1 MTFQKGENPNHP
13 PLGSSIKVEPIR
25 DKRAIKRI
33 KKLLQDNPRDLC
45 LFTLGINTAYRAN
58 ELLSIR
64 VGQVRHLQPGDQLN
78 LKQRKTKKFRPVKL
92 NQSAYQAIQ
101 RLLQWP
107 DTDESIVN
115 EDEPFFMG
123 QRGPLTVSTVSK
135 MVKTWCGDVG
145 LKGNYGSHSLRK
157 TWGYWQRMERGTAIP
172 LLMEAFG
179 HATQQQT
186 LSYLGIQSDE
196 IAEIYDMEL

>member
-1 MTFQKGENPNHP
+1 MAFQKGENPNHP
-13 PLGSSIKVEPIR
+13 RLGSTIKVDPIR
-25 DKRAIKRI
+25 DKKAIKRI

-78 LKQRKTKKFRPVKL
+78 LKQPKNKKFRPVKL

-101 RLLQWP
+101 GLLVWLEI
-107 DTDESIVN
+107 DESNIN
-115 EDEPFFMG
+115 ENELLFIG

-135 MVKTWCGDVG
+135 MVKTWCSNVG

-196 IAEIYDMEL
+196 IAEIYEMEL

>member
-1 MTFQKGENPNHP
+1 MVFKKGENPHHP
-13 PLGSSIKVEPIR
+13 SLGSTIKVEPIR
-25 DKRAIKRI
+25 DKKAIKRI
-33 KKLLQDNPRDLC
+33 KKLLEDNPRDLC

-64 VGQVRHLQPGDQLN
+64 IGQVRHLQPGDQLN
-78 LKQRKTKKFRPVKL
+78 LKQSKTKQFRPVKL

-101 RLLQWP
+101 GLLQCLS
-107 DTDESIVN
+107 TEAL
-115 EDEPFFMG
+115 EDDAPLFMG
-123 QRGPLTVSTVSK
+123 QRGPLTVSTVSR
-135 MVKTWCGDVG
+135 MVKTWCRNVG

-186 LSYLGIQSDE
+186 LSYLGIQADE
-196 IAEIYDMEL
+196 IAEIYELEL